1 MHRSNTHTRKVAL
14 QTLALGVPLGKIAVD
29 GAGRWCPVG
38 GGAKAKGDGRLWW
51 SCCRMPYGHGSHSRN
66 VSSTRMHIEQ

>member
-38 GGAKAKGDGRLWW
+38 GGAKAKGDGRSW
-51 SCCRMPYGHGSHSRN
+51 SSAVRRTDMGPTAEMFRRHAC
-66 VSSTRMHIEQ
+66 T